1 VKSDAPVDAES
12 FGVPRKM
19 KPTFMFQTK
28 PSAKEEVSY
37 IYIYI
42 YICRYSL
49 CSNLIMSVGF
59 SFILLFLSLWFMA
72 IN

>member
-28 PSAKEEVSY
+28 PSAKEEVSFIY

-42 YICRYSL
+42 YIY
-49 CSNLIMSVGF
+49 MQ
-59 SFILLFLSLWFMA
+59 ILALQ
-72 IN
+72 

>member
-1 VKSDAPVDAES
+1 MDNSSWVDTSLDLNINPLRVKSDAPVDAES

-28 PSAKEEVSY
+28 PSAKEEVSFIY

-42 YICRYSL
+42 YADTRFAVI
-49 CSNLIMSVGF
+49 
-59 SFILLFLSLWFMA
+59 
-72 IN
+72 